1 MIELVEYLKEDKTS
15 PFAEWLDRLDVQAA
29 LRVRRALARIELGN
43 FGDSKSVGEGIIE
56 CRLAY
61 GPGYRIYYGRDGDAL
76 VILLVGGTKKRQQ
89 KDIETAKIYW
99 IDYKARKGT

>member
-1 MIELVEYLKEDKTS
+1 MIELVEYLKEDETS

-43 FGDSKSVGEGIIE
+43 FGDSKNVGGGVAE